1 MKHVRWYD
9 KDANLQ
15 AVFEFIQGLDVSIQA
30 EMAKDILQILVKEL
44 NIDIDQKMNEI
55 NKGYNYEYRRW
66 YDNNIDLFSSFELI
80 KNLPD
85 ELRNEVIKKIIESAL
100 LMYFSEQNNKG

>member
-9 KDANLQ
+9 KDANLKS
-15 AVFEFIQGLDVSIQA
+15 VFEFIQGLDIPVQDEI
-30 EMAKDILQILVKEL
+30 AKDIIQILVTEL
-44 NIDIDQKMNEI
+44 NLNLD
-55 NKGYNYEYRRW
+55 NKLNAIGKDYNYRCRRW

-85 ELRNEVIKKIIESAL
+85 ELKREVVKKIIESAL
-100 LMYFSEQNNKG
+100 LMYFDGKEIL

>member
-9 KDANLQ
+9 KDSNLQ
-15 AVFEFIQGLDVSIQA
+15 AVFEFIQGLDLPVQA
-30 EMAKDILQILVKEL
+30 EMAKDIVQILMKEL
-44 NIDIDQKMNEI
+44 NIDMDQKINEI
-55 NKGYNYEYRRW
+55 NKNCDYEYRRW

-85 ELRNEVIKKIIESAL
+85 ELRYEVVKRIIESAL
-100 LMYFSEQNNKG
+100 LMYFNGEKG